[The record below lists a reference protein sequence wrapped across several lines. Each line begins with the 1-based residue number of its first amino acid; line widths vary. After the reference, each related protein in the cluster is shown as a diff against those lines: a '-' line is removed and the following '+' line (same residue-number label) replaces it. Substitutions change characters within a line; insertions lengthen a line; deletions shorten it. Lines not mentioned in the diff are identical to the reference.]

1 VHITWQD
8 YTDYGGSGTDTDIF
22 YKHWNATTATWTTTE
37 VVSTESSNSSYR
49 GPTLAADGSGNVHIT
64 WGDDTNYGGSGTDID
79 IFYKYWNATTATWTT
94 TEVVSTESTGDS
106 EAPTIAADGSGN
118 VHIAWH
124 DYTDYGSSGTDRD
137 IFYKRFI
144 SSSPLNPSIIINNGD
159 ASTNSTLVDLTLS
172 ADGAEDM
179 CFNNGTIGTW
189 TIWEPYS
196 TTKQLYLEGS
206 INNTQ
211 YSIYVKFRNAIG
223 ETTPVS
229 DSILYLIT
237 AEKEEPAP
245 IIPGYPDGWIIIS
258 LLAGIGVIAILN
270 KSKKIKL
277 RN

>member
-1 VHITWQD
+1 
-8 YTDYGGSGTDTDIF
+8 
-22 YKHWNATTATWTTTE
+22 
-37 VVSTESSNSSYR
+37 
-49 GPTLAADGSGNVHIT
+49 
-64 WGDDTNYGGSGTDID
+64 
-79 IFYKYWNATTATWTT
+79 
-94 TEVVSTESTGDS
+94 
-106 EAPTIAADGSGN
+106 
-118 VHIAWH
+118 
-124 DYTDYGSSGTDRD
+124 
-137 IFYKRFI
+137 
-144 SSSPLNPSIIINNGD
+144 
-159 ASTNSTLVDLTLS
+159 
-172 ADGAEDM
+172 
-179 CFNNGTIGTW
+179 
-189 TIWEPYS
+189 
-196 TTKQLYLEGS
+196 LYLEGS